1 MMNKKKIFIILFAI
15 LYLSVAFV
23 STLHAIS
30 FFGLANNSFM
40 SVILAITFEIGQAA
54 VLFSIL
60 TNNGGKNKFIPWF
73 LMIILTLVQIMGN
86 VFSSYKYLLTN
97 SEDMLKY
104 FKEPIFIWTELPDA
118 QANVIV
124 SYLVGAILPI
134 VALLLTSMVTN
145 YINPEDKEEIEEDDT
160 ESIEED
166 DKPEI
171 IDEPVDEEIDE
182 PIIEEELPEEAPEST
197 EMPVIDDETPQEVV
211 SIPEEKITQQDE
223 NKRPSHFINI

>member
-1 MMNKKKIFIILFAI
+1 MNKKKIFIILFAI

-145 YINPEDKEEIEEDDT
+145 YINPEDKEEEIEEDDT

-197 EMPVIDDETPQEVV
+197 EMPVIDNETPQEVV

>member
-145 YINPEDKEEIEEDDT
+145 YINPEDKEEGIEEDDT
-160 ESIEED
+160 EYIEED

-171 IDEPVDEEIDE
+171 IDEP
-182 PIIEEELPEEAPEST
+182 IIEELPEGAPEST
-197 EMPVIDDETPQEVV
+197 EMPVIDNETPQEVV

>member
-1 MMNKKKIFIILFAI
+1 MNKKKIFIILFAI

-145 YINPEDKEEIEEDDT
+145 YINPEDKEEEIEDDT
-160 ESIEED
+160 ESIDEED
-166 DKPEI
+166 EPADELIDK
-171 IDEPVDEEIDE
+171 
-182 PIIEEELPEEAPEST
+182 PIIEEELPKEAPEST
-197 EMPVIDDETPQEVV
+197 EMPVIDNETPQEVV

>member
-1 MMNKKKIFIILFAI
+1 MNKKKIFIILFAI

-145 YINPEDKEEIEEDDT
+145 YINPEDKEEGIEDDT
-160 ESIEED
+160 KSIEED

-197 EMPVIDDETPQEVV
+197 EMPVIDNEIPQEVV